1 MSPSVL
7 IWSSKRWESSV
18 TSTES
23 VSCRITSA
31 LSLNSPRR
39 LRPATEVS
47 QSIRIATYPK
57 KRYCLPTSARS
68 TPVLAALQWSKLI
81 LSQSEPTDRANLEG
95 SVRNAPMTCCC
106 CIQSQVCK
114 PPQPATSALRAV
126 DEIVFLIAVIGLI
139 AFLTPLPDAIGEVFS
154 GWGMVV
160 PGLLNWLIAAVA
172 LVVFA
177 CFVLVL
183 VASAMTG
190 LVALALQAHGRISAG
205 YFSLSIPMASAPR
218 SERNSSRKSR
228 RGPGHQLGELK
239 LPEARQQST
248 G

>member
-1 MSPSVL
+1 M
-7 IWSSKRWESSV
+7 
-18 TSTES
+18 
-23 VSCRITSA
+23 A
-31 LSLNSPRR
+31 
-39 LRPATEVS
+39 
-47 QSIRIATYPK
+47 
-57 KRYCLPTSARS
+57 
-68 TPVLAALQWSKLI
+68 
-81 LSQSEPTDRANLEG
+81 
-95 SVRNAPMTCCC
+95 CCC

-160 PGLLNWLIAAVA
+160 PGFLNWPIGTVA

-190 LVALALQAHGRISAG
+190 LVALALHVHGRVSAD
-205 YFSLSIPMASAPR
+205 
-218 SERNSSRKSR
+218 
-228 RGPGHQLGELK
+228 
-239 LPEARQQST
+239 
-248 G
+248 